1 MTNRLRGAD
10 AASLTREKLMNIKQ
24 MKRAI
29 STFRSAD
36 VSILKDD
43 ALRAKA
49 QKLQAK
55 QKGFTLL
62 ELLVVITLLATLAT
76 AALVAYD
83 GIGENARDASAATA
97 LTTLEGTLR
106 NYRVIEGEYPEQ
118 FDSLANA
125 DAGLVDASGA
135 DVGAMQL
142 MSDET
147 KAFFG
152 QLVISKTI
160 ADDVVAN
167 EPVAHAIADALREA
181 GLEELQAVQGATT
194 WATGFVPN
202 LAMNES
208 YLPAT
213 TVNAGTE
220 LGFPVVDASGAINYG
235 GVAVLAGGAA
245 LSIVPSFGDA
255 ACTVAFSTPASI
267 TAAFD
272 ASTVSDNTRL
282 NLISDALDDDQCSLV
297 VAVGVGKDVPGAT
310 LGKSVEI
317 GQVPTVGT
325 NDVNPKNS
333 YARAIALFL
342 VAKDEGEDDSIDLTD
357 VLPKARLIG
366 LVDPEGRTIDEIVAA
381 ATAATDDDEG

>member
-1 MTNRLRGAD
+1 
-10 AASLTREKLMNIKQ
+10 MNSQQ
-24 MKRAI
+24 MKAAIKKFRA
-29 STFRSAD
+29 AD
-36 VSILKDD
+36 VSIIKDE

-49 QKLQAK
+49 QTLQAK

-125 DAGLVDASGA
+125 DATATDASGA
-135 DVGAMQL
+135 LQL
-142 MSDET
+142 IAPDT

-152 QLVISKTI
+152 QLTI
-160 ADDVVAN
+160 PQAN
-167 EPVAHAIADALREA
+167 ASVTTGGTLTDAIADSIREA

-194 WATGFVPN
+194 WNTGFVPN

-208 YLPAT
+208 YSEVSANP
-213 TVNAGTE
+213 GSE
-220 LGFPVVDASGAINYG
+220 LGFPVDKTAGAITYA
-235 GVAVLAGGAA
+235 GVAVTSDVA
-245 LSIVPSFGDA
+245 LSIVPSGGNGTDGCGVFAAGDLQKPFFDVA
-255 ACTVAFSTPASI
+255 ADGTTSAA
-267 TAAFD
+267 TAL
-272 ASTVSDNTRL
+272 TDNARL
-282 NLISDALDDDQCSLV
+282 NLISDGLDGDGCNLV
-297 VAVGVGKDVPGAT
+297 IAVGVGKEVPGAT

-325 NDVNPKNS
+325 NNVNPKDS

-342 VAKDEGEDDSIDLTD
+342 VATDDENTGTPGTIEIGE
-357 VLPKARLIG
+357 VLPKARLIA
-366 LVDPEGRTIDEIVAA
+366 LVDPEGRTIDQVVAA
-381 ATAATDDDEG
+381 ATAESEDN

>member
-1 MTNRLRGAD
+1 
-10 AASLTREKLMNIKQ
+10 MNINQ
-24 MKRAI
+24 MKRAL
-29 STFRSAD
+29 STFRNAD
-36 VSILKDD
+36 VSIIKDD

-125 DAGLVDASGA
+125 DAVTTDASGA
-135 DVGAMQL
+135 MQI

-152 QLVISKTI
+152 QLVISDTN
-160 ADDVVAN
+160 ADNTTGGTVT
-167 EPVAHAIADALREA
+167 HAIADSLREA
-181 GLEELQAVQGATT
+181 GLEELQAIVGDTS
-194 WATGFVPN
+194 WDTGYVPN
-202 LAMNES
+202 LALNES
-208 YLPAT
+208 YPLVTNGAPS
-213 TVNAGTE
+213 GTE
-220 LGFPVVDASGAINYG
+220 LGFPEEDASGAITYG
-235 GVAVLAGGAA
+235 DATITAAGFSSVA
-245 LSIVPSFGDA
+245 LSIVPSEGDGTNGCIVGTGGPSLANDFNGDA
-255 ACTVAFSTPASI
+255 T
-267 TAAFD
+267 D
-272 ASTVSDNTRL
+272 ENTRL

-325 NDVNPKNS
+325 NDVNPKDS

-342 VAKDEGEDDSIDLTD
+342 VAQDDDENGVIEAGE
-357 VLPKARLIG
+357 VNEKARLIG

-381 ATAATDDDEG
+381 ATASTDDDD